1 MFQGGIK
8 NEHLSVALEPE
19 AASLYCRLL
28 PVQKMAK
35 GATGGA
41 SSLSAFKPGAKYM
54 ILDAGGKVI
63 QGFRFFSS
71 LVGRSDPWSKKW
83 WVIF

>member
-54 ILDAGGKVI
+54 ILDAGGKA
-63 QGFRFFSS
+63 R
-71 LVGRSDPWSKKW
+71 
-83 WVIF
+83 